1 MRFIALCVAGLMVTA
16 TPASAQ
22 MGGMGGMGGGGAEMG
37 APAGGGDEAPAEDGD
52 HAGSERMHGMKPI
65 SREKFDRVAAALF
78 ASADTNRDGMV
89 TLSELQAIIDARRD
103 AVVRDRFR
111 DIDANHDGRID
122 LDEFI
127 AWQKDMGGVAASDC
141 SAYVGQGQI
150 VPDRLEP
157 ELGQSEQDDALRVA
171 IDPLSAVS
179 ITKANVHYRPGVT
192 LDDFIAYEN
201 KRFDAIDINRDGFLE
216 HEEVEAVRQM
226 PGGRM
231 RQGPPRGP

>member
-1 MRFIALCVAGLMVTA
+1 
-16 TPASAQ
+16 
-22 MGGMGGMGGGGAEMG
+22 
-37 APAGGGDEAPAEDGD
+37 
-52 HAGSERMHGMKPI
+52 MKPL
-65 SREKFDRVAAALF
+65 SREKFDRVVATMF

-89 TLSELQAIIDARRD
+89 TLSELEAIIDARRD

-122 LDEFI
+122 MGEFI

-171 IDPLSAVS
+171 IDPLSAVTL
-179 ITKANVHYRPGVT
+179 TKANVHYRPGIT
-192 LDDFIAYEN
+192 LDDLVAYEN
-201 KRFDAIDINRDGFLE
+201 KRFDAIDTNHDGFLE
-216 HEEVEAVRQM
+216 HEEVEAFRQM
-226 PGGRM
+226 PGARL